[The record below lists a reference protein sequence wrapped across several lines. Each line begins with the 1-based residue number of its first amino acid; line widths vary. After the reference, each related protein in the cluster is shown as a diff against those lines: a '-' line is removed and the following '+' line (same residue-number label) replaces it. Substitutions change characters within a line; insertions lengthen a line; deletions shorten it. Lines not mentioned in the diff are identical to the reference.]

1 MITLNHFGCTLDLK
15 KRFRGFSCLVL
26 CVIYHP
32 PSSDNNALIEHLTS
46 KLDIALSLYPNAGI
60 FLIEDFNRCP
70 VSSVLSHFTLKQIVK
85 VPTRGNSTLDLFLT
99 NMSALCN
106 PPVSLPPIGQS
117 DHNSVLWSF
126 NNGTTKY
133 GCSKVKIRQGN
144 NHNKRAFGNWLAGIN
159 WSNLFRANSCD
170 HKLDIVHTVIKTAL
184 DYFSPA
190 KLLVI
195 NPGLPQASRKLSKS
209 GRERSEKVRGH
220 NSVDYE
226 I

>member
-1 MITLNHFGCTLDLK
+1 MQV
-15 KRFRGFSCLVL
+15 FS
-26 CVIYHP
+26 
-32 PSSDNNALIEHLTS
+32 
-46 KLDIALSLYPNAGI
+46 SLEI
-60 FLIEDFNRCP
+60 
-70 VSSVLSHFTLKQIVK
+70 SSVLRHFTLKQRVK
-85 VPTRGNSTLDLFLT
+85 VPTRGNSTLDIILT

-126 NNGTTKY
+126 KNGTTKR

-144 NHNKRAFGNWLAGIN
+144 SHNKRAFGNRLAGIN

-170 HKLDIVHTVIKTAL
+170 HKLNIFYTVIKTDL
-184 DYFSPA
+184 DCFFPCKTLSYTIM
-190 KLLVI
+190 I
-195 NPGLPQASRKLSKS
+195 NPGLPQTPRKLLKS
-209 GRERSEKVRGH
+209 GRKRCERVRGH